1 MMNKSF
7 KYYALFAVLAVFS
20 IASHANTSLPPHTR
34 EKTIRKEFTVN
45 SDALLK
51 IQNSYGNLVLH
62 SWEEDRVLIEVH
74 ISAQGNN
81 ADKVAEKLEG
91 VTVSFEASPS
101 VVSAET
107 HFEKNNSWNWWKG
120 NDRVQMQVNY
130 TITLPVK
137 NSISLRNDYGN
148 ITLDRIDGHARI
160 SCDYGRL
167 DIGELRGRNNDLRFD
182 YTSKS
187 RIGYMNSGEIKADY
201 SGFILERG
209 GSLELRADY
218 TDAEIG
224 QLENLDYSCDYGNL
238 EVEEVK
244 NLIGKGDYISVTA
257 GRIDEHAS
265 IDANYGSIR
274 IGSFGLAA
282 KNISLTTEYTGIK
295 IGFDQTRPFDFE
307 INTEYTGVKGKENL
321 TIQINKESNPSRY
334 YSGYF
339 LRPADG
345 PSLKINSAYGS
356 ISIEKNN

>member
-1 MMNKSF
+1 M
-7 KYYALFAVLAVFS
+7 
-20 IASHANTSLPPHTR
+20 
-34 EKTIRKEFTVN
+34 
-45 SDALLK
+45 
-51 IQNSYGNLVLH
+51 
-62 SWEEDRVLIEVH
+62 
-74 ISAQGNN
+74 
-81 ADKVAEKLEG
+81 
-91 VTVSFEASPS
+91 
-101 VVSAET
+101 
-107 HFEKNNSWNWWKG
+107 
-120 NDRVQMQVNY
+120 
-130 TITLPVK
+130 
-137 NSISLRNDYGN
+137 
-148 ITLDRIDGHARI
+148 
-160 SCDYGRL
+160 
-167 DIGELRGRNNDLRFD
+167 
-182 YTSKS
+182 
-187 RIGYMNSGEIKADY
+187 
-201 SGFILERG
+201 
-209 GSLELRADY
+209 
-218 TDAEIG
+218 
-224 QLENLDYSCDYGNL
+224 DYSCDYGNL